1 MGIKFASDFSHEELV
16 TDKIV
21 LLYWN
26 VFIGCLKS
34 YLKHFKKKEECKHF
48 ALNERSMEKCI
59 HFL

>member
-1 MGIKFASDFSHEELV
+1 MGIKFANDFSHEELV

-34 YLKHFKKKEECKHF
+34 YLKHFKKKEEMQKF
-48 ALNERSMEKCI
+48 CI
-59 HFL
+59 K